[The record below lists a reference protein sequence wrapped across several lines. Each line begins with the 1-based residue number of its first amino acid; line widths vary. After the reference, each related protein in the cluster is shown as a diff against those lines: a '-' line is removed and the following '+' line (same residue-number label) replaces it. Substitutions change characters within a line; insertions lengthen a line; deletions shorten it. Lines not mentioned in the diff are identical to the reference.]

1 MKSTIRTLAAILLCF
16 LFLVRCQPTGEVFE
30 GALCIQNITTIDPT
44 DGPREGQTVIIKEGK
59 ILRISPT
66 AELRL
71 SDKNQIIDGTGK
83 YLIPGLWDA
92 HVHFAYMDYL
102 APSMFD
108 LFLLYGITSVR
119 DTGGEIMFV
128 KKWKDA
134 ALANPTDAPRV
145 MIAGP
150 LLDGMPNVYDGS
162 DPGHP
167 PLSIGSG
174 SVEALEKL
182 ILRLD
187 SLGVDFLKAYEMLSP
202 EQYYKVM
209 EMAKRLG
216 LKVTGHVPLS
226 MDVIGASNAGL
237 NSMEHMRNLE
247 ISCASNAEELLI
259 QRHTMMKKGKNLPGG
274 VLRSSIHAA
283 QREVALKNYDDN
295 KANEILQVLLK
306 NQTWQIPTL
315 ALNTGQTR
323 MPYGRPEWQ
332 ESFTYLPDTVE
343 AMWKK
348 ITSAVDPSEV
358 TGFRKQYSDWMLMMA
373 GKVHKAG
380 IPMMAGTD
388 TPIGFL
394 TPGLSLHE
402 ELVVMTEAGI
412 SPAEA
417 LKTAT
422 VNPAKYFNLENEL
435 GSIKESYWADLLILD
450 ANPLEGIR
458 NTQKIFGVIK
468 QGKYYNQAM
477 LADIKK
483 RLKGE

>member
-1 MKSTIRTLAAILLCF
+1 MRLKNVILASLLLSCILVTNCT
-16 LFLVRCQPTGEVFE
+16 PPGEVFE
-30 GALCIQNITTIDPT
+30 GALCIQNITTVDPN
-44 DGPREGQTVIIKEGK
+44 DGVRERQTVIIKDGK
-59 ILRISPT
+59 ILKVAPT

-71 SDKNQIIDGTGK
+71 SDKNQVIDGTGK
-83 YLIPGLWDA
+83 FLIPGLWDA

-102 APSMFD
+102 APRMFD

-119 DTGGEIMFV
+119 DTGGEINFV
-128 KKWKDA
+128 RKWRDA
-134 ALANPTDAPRV
+134 AKADPTAAPRV

-150 LLDGMPNVYDGS
+150 LLDGLPNVYDGS

-182 ILRLD
+182 VHQLD
-187 SLGVDFLKAYEMLSP
+187 SVGVDFLKAYEMLTP
-202 EQYYKVM
+202 EQFYKVM

-237 NSMEHMRNLE
+237 HSMEHMRNLE

-259 QRHTMMKKGKNLPGG
+259 QRHAMMKKGKNLPGG

-283 QREVALKNYDDN
+283 QRETAIKNYDDK
-295 KANEILQVLLK
+295 KADEILQVLLK

-343 AMWKK
+343 VKWKS
-348 ITSAVDPSEV
+348 ITSQADPGEV
-358 TGFRKQYSDWMLMMA
+358 SPFRKQYSDWMLMMA
-373 GKVHKAG
+373 GKVHKTG

-422 VNPAKYFNLENEL
+422 INPAKYFNLENEL
-435 GSIKESYWADLLILD
+435 GSIKETYWADLVILD
-450 ANPLEGIR
+450 ANPLDDIR
-458 NTQKIFGVIK
+458 NTQKIFGVVK
-468 QGKYYNQAM
+468 QGKYYDQAS
-477 LADIKK
+477 LAEKK
-483 RLKGE
+483 KKLQGE